1 MGTAVAV
8 ARTCTVCA
16 HAERGAIDR
25 ALVAGEPYRG
35 IAQRFGASP
44 DAVLRHKAEHLPE
57 RLVAAK
63 GAQDAAAADDLL
75 AQVRALQAHALD
87 ILAATKDG
95 ADKDYRVALGAIRE
109 ARGCVELFVKVRE
122 SEQLTARIAA
132 LEQSLAA
139 VDAGGGGR

>member
-1 MGTAVAV
+1 M
-8 ARTCTVCA
+8 ARTCTVCV
-16 HAERGAIDR
+16 HAEREAIDR
-25 ALVAGEPYRG
+25 ALVAGDPYRG
-35 IAQRFGASP
+35 IAQHFGASP

-63 GAQDAAAADDLL
+63 GAEDAAAADDLL
-75 AQVRALQAHALD
+75 AQVRELRGHALD

-122 SEQLTARIAA
+122 SQELVERVAA
-132 LEQSLAA
+132 LEEQLAA
-139 VDAGGGGR
+139 TETETRRR

>member
-1 MGTAVAV
+1 M
-8 ARTCTVCA
+8 ARTCTVCV
-16 HAERGAIDR
+16 HAEREAIDA

-63 GAQDAAAADDLL
+63 DAEDAAAADDLL
-75 AQVRALQAHALD
+75 AQVRALQAHALG
-87 ILAATKDG
+87 ILVATKDG

-122 SEQLTARIAA
+122 SQDLAERVAA
-132 LEQSLAA
+132 LEAQLTEGARS
-139 VDAGGGGR
+139 